1 MKPGTSLEKDVRH
14 VYSFLLNMRDEGV
27 VVGNS
32 VFMTG
37 KSGVQHEIDVFY
49 EFARAGIR
57 HRVAIECKDW
67 GKPVSKG
74 QIQEF
79 ESKLRDIGNITGVV
93 ISRNGYQSGAGDFA
107 KYHDILALRF
117 EDLPAINVRLAA
129 KLTTVALPDETY
141 IGEPFWVIMEV
152 RDGKVTGSH
161 YGVRSPGSDKSFIPL
176 AFSKHHAER
185 IFRAAQ
191 LDPQKWA
198 IRGLPR
204 FALRAFL
211 VTLGLYEKTMNCG
224 GAVIYFCPPG
234 VPPDSELGGFIAS
247 REDLIREYYGEPIP
261 SLEETASRYGLEL
274 R

>member
-1 MKPGTSLEKDVRH
+1 
-14 VYSFLLNMRDEGV
+14 
-27 VVGNS
+27 
-32 VFMTG
+32 
-37 KSGVQHEIDVFY
+37 
-49 EFARAGIR
+49 
-57 HRVAIECKDW
+57 
-67 GKPVSKG
+67 
-74 QIQEF
+74 
-79 ESKLRDIGNITGVV
+79 
-93 ISRNGYQSGAGDFA
+93 
-107 KYHDILALRF
+107 
-117 EDLPAINVRLAA
+117 LPAINVRLAA

-185 IFRAAQ
+185 IVRAAQ

-211 VTLGLYEKTMNCG
+211 VTLGLYEKTINCG